1 MKKIGFIGLGLIG
14 GSLAR
19 AVKRVHPDLELT
31 AFDTDAKMLELAE
44 KEHIIT
50 CGSTCL
56 DSSLKHCDILFLC
69 TPVSTIP
76 SYLEEI
82 KPFLWDGC
90 IVTDVGS
97 VKGIIH
103 DAVKKAGISS
113 YFIGGHP
120 MAGSEKT
127 GFQSAND
134 RLFENA
140 YYLLTPS
147 NEIPQSK
154 LDCLSELL
162 SSLGALPLV
171 LSPVLHDEI
180 TAAVSHVPHII
191 ASSLVNLLRQ
201 NDTPEG
207 LMKLTAAGGFKDI
220 TRIASSSSAMWQQ
233 ICLSNQSAILK
244 MLDQYIALL
253 EKFRSDIAG
262 QEEQQIYD
270 AFSKAKD
277 YRNSIPNTSSGP
289 IQKVYELY
297 CDLADEVGGIAML
310 ATSLACNQISIKNI
324 GIIHNREFT
333 EGVLR
338 IEFYHKEAAQK
349 AAALLKKCNYTIY
362 ER

>member
-14 GSLAR
+14 GSIAR
-19 AVKRVHPDLELT
+19 TIKRINPDIELV
-31 AFDTDAKMLELAE
+31 AFDTDSKILCLAE
-44 KEHIIT
+44 KEKLIS
-50 CGSTCL
+50 CGL
-56 DSSLKHCDILFLC
+56 NKIDMRLAGCDLIFLC
-69 TPVSTIP
+69 TPVSSIP
-76 SYLEEI
+76 MYLEEL
-82 KPFLWDGC
+82 KPFLWEGC
-90 IVTDVGS
+90 IITDVGS
-97 VKGIIH
+97 VKGVIH
-103 DAVKKAGISS
+103 EAVKKAGMNA

-120 MAGSEKT
+120 MAGSEKA
-127 GFQSAND
+127 GFQNSND
-134 RLFENA
+134 RLIENA
-140 YYLLTPS
+140 YYLLTPT
-147 NEIPQSK
+147 EEVPQQK
-154 LDCLSELL
+154 VERLL
-162 SSLGALPLV
+162 EFFEALGALPLV
-171 LSPVLHDEI
+171 LTPSLHDQI

-233 ICLSNQSAILK
+233 ICLTNQSAILN
-244 MLDQYIALL
+244 MLDQYIILL
-253 EKFRSDIAG
+253 EKFRSDI
-262 QEEQQIYD
+262 EEKNADQIYD
-270 AFSKAKD
+270 AFYEAKE

-324 GIIHNREFT
+324 GIIHNREFAD
-333 EGVLR
+333 GVLR